1 MSDLIWREE
10 NSFLRRSFTRH
21 TVGRALHDLAIA
33 PNYKPFWA
41 RLMWRRTSL
50 GDVLGLSVDAPI
62 GCKQEFV
69 SASET
74 AAGDPVD
81 FRANEAF
88 DHTGQ
93 IFVESHEASQEYLA
107 ESKTPG

>member
-1 MSDLIWREE
+1 MRKIAFCAEVSPAI
-10 NSFLRRSFTRH
+10 RSTAPFMTWQ
-21 TVGRALHDLAIA
+21 LP

-50 GDVLGLSVDAPI
+50 GDVLGSSVDAPI

-88 DHTGQ
+88 DDTGQ

-107 ESKTPG
+107 KTKTPG